1 MPFIQANAITRLS
14 RSFKSITQVIYMNR
28 QTTWFLG
35 QSIKEY
41 RERKQRLQD
50 KPPSHP
56 HSIFLFKNR
65 LSSLYQLE

>member
-14 RSFKSITQVIYMNR
+14 RSFNPITQVIYMNR
-28 QTTWFLG
+28 QTNRYLG
-35 QSIKEY
+35 QSIQEY

-50 KPPSHP
+50 KPPHNP

>member
-14 RSFKSITQVIYMNR
+14 RSFNPITQVIYMNR
-28 QTTWFLG
+28 QRNRYLG
-35 QSIKEY
+35 QSIQEY

-50 KPPSHP
+50 KPPDNP

-65 LSSLYQLE
+65 LSTLYQLE

>member
-1 MPFIQANAITRLS
+1 MPFIQASAITRLS

-28 QTTWFLG
+28 QTNRFLG
-35 QSIKEY
+35 QSIQEY
-41 RERKQRLQD
+41 RVRKQRLQD

-65 LSSLYQLE
+65 LSTLYQLE